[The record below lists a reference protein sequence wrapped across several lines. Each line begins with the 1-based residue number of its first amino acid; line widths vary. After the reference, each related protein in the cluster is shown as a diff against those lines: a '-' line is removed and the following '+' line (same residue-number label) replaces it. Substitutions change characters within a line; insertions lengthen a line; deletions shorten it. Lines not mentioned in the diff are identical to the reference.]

1 MSSSMHELVD
11 ASWATAFS
19 TSSNGG
25 CAATCFDKLSM
36 TLGHWGTV
44 SRDLHDNAICMTMRS
59 ADNAIRVM
67 LRRQ

>member
-1 MSSSMHELVD
+1 MHELVD

-36 TLGHWGTV
+36 TLGHWDT
-44 SRDLHDNAICMTMRS
+44 RTLCPLIRMTPGYYDPDDVAMR
-59 ADNAIRVM
+59 M
-67 LRRQ
+67 TLRRQ